1 MLAACLVDKL
11 VFQQSHQ
18 TYKWMFSKMLV
29 AKATK
34 LAHVSTK
41 GLIMYTTSIY
51 IHIYEC
57 HVVTALKAS
66 KGTVPYISII
76 LCTALV
82 SEPSPK

>member
-1 MLAACLVDKL
+1 MLAACLGDKL

-18 TYKWMFSKMLV
+18 SCTWMFSKMLV

-51 IHIYEC
+51 RHIYEC
-57 HVVTALKAS
+57 HVVKSS
-66 KGTVPYISII
+66 KGNIEQERLMEIEFHLVCIQE
-76 LCTALV
+76 AL
-82 SEPSPK
+82 